1 MLPFAGGTWC
11 YDPAMAKGNKIH
23 CYDYV
28 NHPYQE
34 VRDALTSDATTV
46 FRNATGSASARARS
60 VASELRVNIAGIEL
74 GTDVLISVKSS
85 EERPREVSSPAK
97 TVLQLEWEAAKAP
110 RLFPFMRAELSIYA
124 LTATETQLD
133 FLGYY
138 EPPFGKL
145 GAVMDAIVGHRIA
158 EASVHRLLQDIAGH
172 LRATLGRSI

>member
-1 MLPFAGGTWC
+1 
-11 YDPAMAKGNKIH
+11 MAKGNEIH

-34 VRDALTSDATTV
+34 VRDALTSDANTV
-46 FRNATGSASARARS
+46 FSHATRSASARARS
-60 VASELRVNIAGIEL
+60 VASELRVNIVGIEL

-85 EERPREVSSPAK
+85 EEKPRGVSSPAK
-97 TVLQLEWEAAKAP
+97 TVLRLEWEAAKAP

-133 FLGYY
+133 FLGHYD
-138 EPPFGKL
+138 PPLGKL

-158 EASVHRLLQDIAGH
+158 EASVHRLLQDIAGY
-172 LRATLGRSI
+172 LRATLGKAV